1 LALKA
6 NKILLVI
13 LKLAISSALL
23 YIVLSRTGPENVFNT
38 LKTMSIP
45 AFISAIILYIAAQV
59 ISSFRW
65 RLLLP
70 EVVEKK
76 KLFSLYMIGAFFN
89 TFLPGVIG
97 GDAVKG
103 YYLYQAT
110 GKGSLSL
117 ASIFMDR
124 YIGFV
129 GLIAICII
137 AFPFG
142 FRYLEGSRVE
152 WLLPLVVLSF
162 IAASLLIFGLRLGQ
176 RVRLLSGFYHYFH
189 SYRNQ
194 KRVLGKAFVLSLVIQ
209 LTGIFAVY
217 LLAQGMGQHIPFI
230 AFLIFLPLI
239 ILFTTIPISISGL
252 GIRESA
258 FVLFFGLLGI
268 KAEVATALSLSW
280 FLTTSTG
287 SLIGL
292 YEYVKYKKDVIHF
305 DGEVNQPRRGK

>member
-6 NKILLVI
+6 NKLLLVI

-23 YIVLSRTGPENVFNT
+23 YLVLSRTGPENVFNT
-38 LKTMSIP
+38 LKTISIP
-45 AFISAIILYIAAQV
+45 AFMAAILLYIAAQV

-70 EVVEKK
+70 GVVEKK

-103 YYLYQAT
+103 YYLFQAT

-129 GLIAICII
+129 GLIAICVI

-142 FRYLEGSRVE
+142 FSYFHGSRVV
-152 WLLPLVVLSF
+152 WLLPLIVFSF
-162 IAASLLIFGLRLGQ
+162 VISSILIFGLRIGQ
-176 RVRLLSGFYHYFH
+176 RVRLLSGFYSYFH

-194 KRVLGKAFVLSLVIQ
+194 KSTIGKALILSVLIQ
-209 LTGIFAVY
+209 LTGISAVY

-239 ILFTTIPISISGL
+239 ILFTLIPVSISGL

-258 FVLFFGLLGI
+258 FVLFFGLIGI
-268 KAEVATALSLSW
+268 KPEVATAISLSW
-280 FLTTSTG
+280 FLTTSMG

-292 YEYVKYKKDVIHF
+292 FEYLKYKKDAIHF
-305 DGEVNQPRRGK
+305 EAK